1 LEVDKQSLFLKLI
14 NENRAIIHKVV
25 NLYVDDD
32 EDRKDIVQE
41 IIAQAFA
48 GFHNFRGD
56 SKFSTWLYKVSL
68 NTALTTIKKHKRR
81 DEAEKHLVWPEVP
94 EQNDKAELLYRAIKM
109 LDPVNKMIISLHLE
123 GYENPEI
130 AEIAGISINHV
141 AVKLHRSKE
150 RIKSLIFK
158 SNGRTE

>member
-1 LEVDKQSLFLKLI
+1 MEAEQQAVFLKLI

-56 SKFSTWLYKVSL
+56 AKFSTWLYKVSL
-68 NTALTTIKKHKRR
+68 NTALTAIKKQKRR
-81 DEAEKHLVWPEVP
+81 DEAEQSIETPTMPE
-94 EQNDKAELLYRAIKM
+94 ENEKAELLYRAIKM
-109 LDPVNKMIISLHLE
+109 LDPINKMIISLHLE

-130 AEIAGISINHV
+130 SEIAGISINHV

-150 RIKSLIFK
+150 KIKSLIF
-158 SNGRTE
+158 SANGRTQ